1 MRGQPSSSG
10 FPGKDMVEQSRSQL
24 RVFLADDH
32 PLVLDGIRVLI
43 VADPGLE
50 VVGEARDG
58 PTALRRA
65 IDLRPDVAVLDLSMP
80 GLNGI
85 EVARRLLE
93 AFPECRVI
101 ILTVHEDAAYLRQL
115 LSIGIAGYVL
125 KRSAT
130 EELRRAIHAVAAGGI
145 YLDPSIAARAVGRT
159 GKQNGDSAECGG
171 AELSPREVD
180 VLRLTAVGHS
190 NKSIANALQIGVKSV
205 DTYKARAMMK
215 LGFRN
220 RVEVIRF
227 ALSKGWLDDP

>member
-1 MRGQPSSSG
+1 MIELAA
-10 FPGKDMVEQSRSQL
+10 FPV

-32 PLVLDGIRVLI
+32 PLVLDGIKALI

-58 PTALRRA
+58 ATALRQA
-65 IDLRPDVAVLDLSMP
+65 IAMHPDVAVLDLSMP

-93 AFPECRVI
+93 ACPQCRVL
-101 ILTVHEDAAYLRQL
+101 ILTVHEDDAYLHQL
-115 LSIGIAGYVL
+115 LNMGVAGYVL

-130 EELRRAIHAVAAGGI
+130 DELRRAIHAVAAGGI
-145 YLDPSIAARAVGRT
+145 YLDPAIAARAVGRASR
-159 GKQNGDSAECGG
+159 QQPESAGG
-171 AELSPREVD
+171 AVADLSARETE
-180 VLRLTAVGHS
+180 VLRLTAIGHS
-190 NKSIANALQIGVKSV
+190 NKSIASSLQIGVKSV
-205 DTYKARAMMK
+205 DTYKARAMEK

-227 ALSKGWLDDP
+227 ALSKGWLNDC